1 MTSARLW
8 CAIVLAL
15 AAVLRPP
22 SLSAAFPKQGLTS
35 EEPSLRGRLLL
46 ASPSMGD
53 PRFRRTV
60 ILMVKHDKSGA
71 LGITINRPVG
81 VRALATLLEAM
92 GQQAPPGTGTVSL
105 FAGGPVQTG
114 AGFVVHSTEYERKET
129 ARVNEDVS
137 VTSSADVLLDMAA
150 GKGPQ
155 KALVAFGYAGWAPGQ
170 LEAELAR
177 DDWLIAPAEPAL
189 VFDTAREKVWDE
201 AMARR
206 EREP

>member
-15 AAVLRPP
+15 ATAFRPP
-22 SLSAAFPKQGLTS
+22 TLHAAFPKQGLTS
-35 EEPSLRGRLLL
+35 EEPSLKGQLLL

-60 ILMVKHDKSGA
+60 ILMVKHDKTGA

-81 VRALATLLEAM
+81 VRALATLLEAL
-92 GQQAPPGTGTVSL
+92 GKQAPPGAGTVSL
-105 FAGGPVQTG
+105 FAGGPVQPE
-114 AGFVVHSTEYERKET
+114 AGFVVHSTEYERQGT
-129 ARVNEDVS
+129 ARVTEDVS
-137 VTSSADVLLDMAA
+137 VTSSLDVLVDMAS

-155 KALVAFGYAGWAPGQ
+155 KAIVAFGYAGWAPGQ

-177 DDWLIAPAEPAL
+177 DDWLLVPADPAL
-189 VFDTAREKVWDE
+189 VFDTARERVWDE

-206 EREP
+206 ERGP